1 MITNR
6 ELKFDDYLA
15 ILHRQWERLLVPAL
29 LGLLAGWFI
38 SFAVT
43 PKYTSRA
50 ILLVEGQI
58 VPPGYVKPLITDYVS
73 DRMTTLEQQVLSRN
87 RLRPLVERLGLA
99 RKGRTVEAV
108 IDAIRNN
115 VVVAPMDPGAP
126 PSPAAADYL
135 TVRRK
140 KPGPS
145 DDVPGFSVI
154 FTGDN
159 ARDAQQVCG
168 EITSM
173 LVAENH
179 ELREQIINST
189 TDLLSRQLAQAKR
202 NLDEQDS
209 KLAVFKREHFGQ
221 LPTDVDN
228 NLKILMGL
236 TSELNA
242 TSQALNRAQQDKSF
256 EEALLAQQLAAWKS
270 SQATPN
276 VPTLKEQMVAL
287 QNQLVTLRVRY
298 TEEHPDVVKTKK
310 DIAGLMA
317 KIEQMKGAADQNPE
331 PKSSGDKIEPP
342 EVEQLRQEIY
352 QNENLITRAALEE
365 KRLQQ
370 QIELYQSRL
379 ALSPDVE
386 EQYKQLTRD
395 NDTAQKIYA
404 DLLANKSQA
413 EMQSEV
419 ERRQEGE
426 QMRLLNPASLPNAPS
441 FPVRWMFAAYGLFA
455 GLGIGGFLAFW
466 LEFQDK
472 SIRNEGD
479 VHVGLELPM
488 LAAVP
493 WTGAPPVAK
502 GRFTS
507 FLGKPGAH
515 SLRGRLQVDGTSGQR
530 QQGRKA

>member
-15 ILHRQWERLLVPAL
+15 ICRRQWKRLLVLAL
-29 LGLLAGWFI
+29 LGPLAGFLF
-38 SFAVT
+38 SFALT

-50 ILLVEGQI
+50 VLLVEGQI

-73 DRMTTLEQQVLSRN
+73 DRMTTLEQQVLSRD

-99 RKGRTVEAV
+99 RRGRTVDTV
-108 IDAIRNN
+108 IDEIRNN
-115 VVVAPMDPGAP
+115 IVVAPMDPGAP
-126 PSPAAADYL
+126 PSPAASDYL

-145 DDVPGFSVI
+145 DDVPGFSVS
-154 FTGDN
+154 FTTDN

-168 EITSM
+168 EITSL
-173 LVAENH
+173 LVTENR

-189 TDLLSRQLAQAKR
+189 TDLLSRQLDQAKS
-202 NLDEQDS
+202 NLDEQDN
-209 KLAVFKREHFGQ
+209 KLAVFKKAHFGQ

-236 TSELNA
+236 TSELDA
-242 TSQALNRAQQDKSF
+242 TSQALSRAQQDKSF

-276 VPTLKEQMVAL
+276 VPTLEEQLVAL

-310 DIAGLMA
+310 DIAVLMA
-317 KIEQMKGAADQNPE
+317 KIDQMNGAANQNVNPE
-331 PKSSGDKIEPP
+331 TSGTKIEPP
-342 EVEQLRQEIY
+342 EITQLRQEIH
-352 QNENLITRAALEE
+352 QNEDLIMRATLEQ
-365 KRLQQ
+365 KRLQHE
-370 QIELYQSRL
+370 IELYQGRL

-395 NDTAQKIYA
+395 NDTAQKIYS
-404 DLLANKSQA
+404 DILANKSQA
-413 EMQSEV
+413 EMQTEV

-426 QMRLLNPASLPNAPS
+426 QMRLLNPASLPYAPS
-441 FPVRWMFAAYGLFA
+441 FPARWMFAAYGLCA

-479 VHVGLELPM
+479 VLAGLDLPM

-493 WTGAPPVAK
+493 WTGATPMAK
-502 GRFTS
+502 GRFPS
-507 FLGKPGAH
+507 LLGKQETA
-515 SLRGRLQVDGTSGQR
+515 
-530 QQGRKA
+530 